1 MRDDDPEEARYR
13 AIREEGAAAREREP
27 EDLDAPRV
35 AHLGRTLSIGAA
47 VHATLGTDSRGAAHT
62 DATTVARYPSTL
74 PCRHCGRAIPVEPFV
89 FETFELLSKQLKA
102 RGASPIDPVANRSDR
117 PCCADCASRADKAR
131 AALEAEAHRTYLA
144 ARRRLLDSC
153 RPDAVEASDWA
164 VIRDHGGDVEIRDL
178 RAKRSRRGSGS
189 AV

>member
-13 AIREEGAAAREREP
+13 AIREKGAAAREREP
-27 EDLDAPRV
+27 DDLDAPRV

-47 VHATLGTDSRGAAHT
+47 VHATLGTPKEGEANKHP
-62 DATTVARYPSTL
+62 TTV

-102 RGASPIDPVANRSDR
+102 RGQAPIDPVKNRSDR
-117 PCCADCASRADKAR
+117 PSCAECASRADKAR